1 MFGSAAQMARMNQDH
16 LQQMRCAVAVVL
28 VMLFTLLSGCVA
40 QQADLKQTER
50 ALQQKIRQ
58 QDDQLSQTRARQS
71 QEISNLREQDLPQ
84 LRGEL
89 EKARHQAEDLQARQ
103 EDLKHRSAQLE
114 QQTKK
119 LEQLAAKV
127 EAETNTRYVWLQ
139 KSLETQDAKVNAR
152 LDELSRAVNKST
164 EDLKRDVLMAVKQSS
179 EVFDRKIAERLDG
192 QRRDLEASQQ
202 NLDQKVSQNLTQFNQ
217 SLAGFK
223 TAFTSLNDRVTQ
235 DEQEARAIS
244 GKVDADNKAAVSHIN
259 ESNRTMSGHLD
270 GVNKS
275 VASVV
280 KTLESVSQKFAARF
294 DEQDRRIDSLGR
306 SLEQVNHLESV
317 SQQLSARFDEQD
329 RRIDLLGR
337 SLGQVGQKA
346 GARSQNLKHSQRSP
360 IPSVAESSKV
370 EQSVRDSDPDSSG
383 SLAQAQVSVPSEAEA
398 SSAPVSTIAAPVE
411 APVATAASSSEVAAD
426 RGQYERVLALF
437 RGGDLEG
444 ARKGFSA
451 FIATYPNSDL
461 APNARYW
468 LGEAYYGAK
477 DFKRAIDAYDK
488 VEIDYPR
495 SEKVPAAILKK
506 GYAYL
511 ALKDKKRASS
521 AFKQVVTLYP
531 RSPEAGKA
539 SDKLVQLKEGR

>member
-1 MFGSAAQMARMNQDH
+1 
-16 LQQMRCAVAVVL
+16 V
-28 VMLFTLLSGCVA
+28 
-40 QQADLKQTER
+40 
-50 ALQQKIRQ
+50 
-58 QDDQLSQTRARQS
+58 
-71 QEISNLREQDLPQ
+71 
-84 LRGEL
+84 
-89 EKARHQAEDLQARQ
+89 
-103 EDLKHRSAQLE
+103 
-114 QQTKK
+114 
-119 LEQLAAKV
+119 
-127 EAETNTRYVWLQ
+127 
-139 KSLETQDAKVNAR
+139 
-152 LDELSRAVNKST
+152 
-164 EDLKRDVLMAVKQSS
+164 
-179 EVFDRKIAERLDG
+179 AERLDG
-192 QRRDLEASQQ
+192 QRRDLEAGQQ

-217 SLAGFK
+217 SLTGFK

-235 DEQEARAIS
+235 GEQESRAIS

-280 KTLESVSQKFAARF
+280 KTLESVSQKFSARF

-306 SLEQVNHLESV
+306 SLEQV
-317 SQQLSARFDEQD
+317 SQKSA
-329 RRIDLLGR
+329 GR
-337 SLGQVGQKA
+337 T
-346 GARSQNLKHSQRSP
+346 QNLKQAQRSTLSP
-360 IPSVAESSKV
+360 AMEVPAPERHVQESESASPSHQAQPQQALSEEGESS
-370 EQSVRDSDPDSSG
+370 
-383 SLAQAQVSVPSEAEA
+383 A
-398 SSAPVSTIAAPVE
+398 APVAAISAPVE
-411 APVATAASSSEVAAD
+411 APVVAAAPPSDVAAD

-437 RGGDLEG
+437 RDGDLEG
-444 ARKGFSA
+444 ARRGFST
-451 FIATYPNSDL
+451 FIANYPNSDL

-468 LGEAYYGAK
+468 LGEAYYGTK

-488 VEIDYPR
+488 VELDYPR

>member
-1 MFGSAAQMARMNQDH
+1 MDQDH
-16 LQQMRCAVAVVL
+16 LQQVRCAVAVVL

-50 ALQQKIRQ
+50 TLQQKLKQ
-58 QDDQLSQTRARQS
+58 QDDQFSQTRARQS
-71 QEISNLREQDLPQ
+71 QEISTLREQDLPQ

-89 EKARHQAEDLQARQ
+89 EKARHQAEDLQSKQ

-119 LEQLAAKV
+119 LEQLAAKL
-127 EAETNTRYVWLQ
+127 EADTNTRYVWLQ

-152 LDELSRAVNKST
+152 LDELSKMVSKAT
-164 EDLKRDVLMAVKQSS
+164 DDLKRDVLTAVKQSN
-179 EVFDRKIAERLDG
+179 EVLDRKVAERLDG

-202 NLDQKVSQNLTQFNQ
+202 SLDQKVSQNLTQFNQ
-217 SLAGFK
+217 SLTGFK
-223 TAFTSLNDRVTQ
+223 TAFTSLNDRVIQ
-235 DEQEARAIS
+235 DEQETRAIS
-244 GKVDADNKAAVSHIN
+244 GKVDAENKAAVSHIN
-259 ESNRTMSGHLD
+259 ESNRSMSGHLD

-280 KTLESVSQKFAARF
+280 KTLESVSQKFTARF

-306 SLEQVNHLESV
+306 SLEQV
-317 SQQLSARFDEQD
+317 
-329 RRIDLLGR
+329 
-337 SLGQVGQKA
+337 GQKN
-346 GARSQNLKHSQRSP
+346 GGRTQSLKQAQRSTLSP
-360 IPSVAESSKV
+360 APEAPAPERHVHEAEPAPSSSLTQSQPVSSDEAESS
-370 EQSVRDSDPDSSG
+370 
-383 SLAQAQVSVPSEAEA
+383 
-398 SSAPVSTIAAPVE
+398 AAPVASIP
-411 APVATAASSSEVAAD
+411 APVDAPVVAAPAPAGDIAAD

-437 RGGDLEG
+437 RDGDLEG
-444 ARKGFSA
+444 ARRGFSA
-451 FIATYPNSDL
+451 FIANYPNSDL

-488 VEIDYPR
+488 VESDYPR

>member
-1 MFGSAAQMARMNQDH
+1 MNRNH
-16 LQQMRCAVAVVL
+16 LQRGQGVVAVGF
-28 VMLFTLLSGCVA
+28 VMLVTLLSGCVA

-50 ALQQKIRQ
+50 ALQQRIKQ

-89 EKARHQAEDLQARQ
+89 ERARHQADELQAKQ
-103 EDLKHRSAQLE
+103 DDLKNRSAQLE

-119 LEQLAAKV
+119 LEQLAAKL
-127 EAETNTRYVWLQ
+127 ETDTNTRYVWLQ

-152 LDELSRAVNKST
+152 LDELSRAVSKAT
-164 EDLKRDVLMAVKQSS
+164 EDLKRDVLTAVKQSN
-179 EVFDRKIAERLDG
+179 EVLDRKVAERLDG
-192 QRRDLEASQQ
+192 QRKELESSQQ

-223 TAFTSLNDRVTQ
+223 TAFTSLNDRVSL
-235 DEQEARAIS
+235 DEQESRSLS
-244 GKVDADNKAAVSHIN
+244 GKIDADNKAAVAHVN
-259 ESNRTMSGHLD
+259 EASRTMAGHLD

-280 KTLESVSQKFAARF
+280 KALESISQKFSARF

-306 SLEQVNHLESV
+306 SLEQV
-317 SQQLSARFDEQD
+317 SQKNGVRPQSHKPAQRTALPATTEAPVVEKSTQDSEAPSSSQAVPGPLSSSEETETTAT
-329 RRIDLLGR
+329 
-337 SLGQVGQKA
+337 
-346 GARSQNLKHSQRSP
+346 
-360 IPSVAESSKV
+360 SVAS
-370 EQSVRDSDPDSSG
+370 
-383 SLAQAQVSVPSEAEA
+383 
-398 SSAPVSTIAAPVE
+398 IAAPVE
-411 APVATAASSSEVAAD
+411 APVAAASHPADVAAD

-437 RGGDLEG
+437 RDGDLEG
-444 ARKGFSA
+444 ARRGFTA
-451 FIATYPNSDL
+451 FIASYPNSDL

-468 LGEAYYGAK
+468 LGESYYGVK

-488 VEIDYPR
+488 VELDYPR